1 MIISSVQCLPN
12 DTKLFSFFAVGPYHP
27 YLDTLSSMFQT
38 ESVFAMSR
46 MTLLPPMRFQRT
58 TLYYDNNNI
67 YMTTTMV
74 GEARTLSKS
83 NTQLNIY

>member
-12 DTKLFSFFAVGPYHP
+12 DTELFSFFAVGPYHP

>member
-1 MIISSVQCLPN
+1 MVFSSVQGLPN
-12 DTKLFSFFAVGPYHP
+12 DPELFSFFAIGPYHP

-67 YMTTTMV
+67 YITTTMV
-74 GEARTLSKS
+74 GEPRILSKS